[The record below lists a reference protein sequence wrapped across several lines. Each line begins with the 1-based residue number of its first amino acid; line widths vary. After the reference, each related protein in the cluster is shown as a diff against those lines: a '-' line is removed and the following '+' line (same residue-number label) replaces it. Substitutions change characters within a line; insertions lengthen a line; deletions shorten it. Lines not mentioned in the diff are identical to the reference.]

1 MARVDV
7 EDGTRTKKGTARQD
21 GQGKD
26 TAARPSETTS
36 RSLQRQGRGGWGESW
51 TGRSAPLVP
60 TLSGLSPVDLWNAG
74 PLAIMR
80 RMNEDMDR
88 MLGGFGFAPWPSGR
102 GESWAFSPPIEVSE
116 DKGKLTV
123 RAELPGLSK
132 DDVKVEVT
140 DEGLVISGERRMED
154 EQRGEGFYRSERSY
168 GRFQRIVPLP
178 EDVTD
183 VQAAQ
188 AKFDNG
194 VLEVSLPLPENR
206 RRHQIPVRGSDSGS
220 EGVGGTGQT
229 TTGTSATATAGTT
242 GAKSNTR

>member
-1 MARVDV
+1 MARVNV
-7 EDGTRTKKGTARQD
+7 EDNTTAKTGAATQGEPGKGATT
-21 GQGKD
+21 G
-26 TAARPSETTS
+26 PSEPTS
-36 RSLQRQGRGGWGESW
+36 RSLQREGRGGWRENWRGQ
-51 TGRSAPLVP
+51 SAPLAGP
-60 TLSGLSPVDLWNAG
+60 LSTLSPFDLWNAG

-88 MLGGFGFAPWPSGR
+88 MLGGFGFAPWSGGR
-102 GESWAFSPPIEVSE
+102 GESWAFAPPIEVRE

-140 DEGLVISGERRMED
+140 DEGLVISGERRNED

-168 GRFQRIVPLP
+168 GRFQRVIPLP
-178 EDVTD
+178 DDVTD

-194 VLEVSLPLPENR
+194 VLEISLPLSENR
-206 RRHQIPVRGSDSGS
+206 RRHQIPVRTSDSGS
-220 EGVGGTGQT
+220 EGARGTGQAT
-229 TTGTSATATAGTT
+229 TSTAGTT
-242 GAKSNTR
+242 GSKT